1 MEMSMSL
8 ISSTAEP
15 SSYSAGAG
23 PGGLAA
29 ALTRLCAAYV
39 TWRMERMAVAALRS
53 MSDRELRDIGLAR
66 SEIGS
71 AVRIGVHHDRALAG
85 A

>member
-1 MEMSMSL
+1 MIMSL
-8 ISSTAEP
+8 ISSAAEP
-15 SSYSAGAG
+15 SSYSASAG
-23 PGGLAA
+23 PGALAA
-29 ALTRLCAAYV
+29 ALKRLCAAYV

-71 AVRIGVHHDRALAG
+71 AVRIGTSQDRVVV
-85 A
+85 